1 VQILPVG
8 REPSDLA
15 GQWAACANVRFAMVR
30 FMQLR
35 RKVSAGLKIL
45 VVDDDEA
52 VVDVLAKAIVSFGHL
67 CRTAADGLQAWQLHQ
82 AERADVIVSDWDMP
96 GIDGIEL
103 CRRTRVAADEA
114 YTYFILMTAFA
125 DKAHFVR
132 GMQAGADDY
141 QTKPIDLDELQARLV
156 SAERVISVYRRLSNK
171 NRSLRHDS
179 QAAIRLARTD
189 PLTGVANRLHLREA
203 LEALLARS
211 QGDDLRCSIALC
223 DIDHFKAYNDH
234 FGHVAGDAVL
244 RNVAQTIQ
252 GELRR
257 GDALYRY
264 GGEEFLIA
272 FPEQSVS
279 DASRAAERA
288 RRAVES
294 LGIRTVGRRGIV
306 TISIGVAQPTPDD
319 ASIDSWIER
328 ADAALYRAK
337 HEGRNRVEREPHPGA
352 DGAALLHH
360 AQAGRAR
367 AG

>member
-1 VQILPVG
+1 
-8 REPSDLA
+8 
-15 GQWAACANVRFAMVR
+15 
-30 FMQLR
+30 
-35 RKVSAGLKIL
+35 VSGGLKIL
-45 VVDDDEA
+45 IVDDDKAVLEA
-52 VVDVLAKAIVSFGHL
+52 LESAIVSFGHR
-67 CRTAADGLQAWQLHQ
+67 CRTATDGLQAWQLHQ
-82 AERADVIVSDWDMP
+82 AERADVILSDWDMP

-103 CRRTRVAADEA
+103 CRRTRVAADET

-125 DKAHFVR
+125 DKAHFLR

-141 QTKPIDLDELQARLV
+141 QIKPIDLDELQARLV
-156 SAERVISVYRRLSNK
+156 SAERVVSVYRRLANK

-179 QAAIRLARTD
+179 QAASRMARTD
-189 PLTGVANRLHLREA
+189 PLTGVANRLHLRED

-211 QGDDLRCSIALC
+211 QADELRCSIALC

-288 RRAVES
+288 RKAIES
-294 LGIRTVGRRGIV
+294 LGIRTVGGRGIV

-319 ASIDSWIER
+319 TTVDSWIER

-337 HEGRNRVEREPHPGA
+337 AEGRNRVETEPRHPSEEAG
-352 DGAALLHH
+352 LLRD
-360 AQAGRAR
+360 AEAGRVR